1 MLAHFFSSFYNQLLH
16 TQAIEFIAAIT
27 GIISVL
33 YSRKAHVYTYP
44 IGLISTLSYIIIC
57 LKASLFGESVVN
69 LFYSIMGVYGW
80 YHWKSKSKIEDALPI
95 CYSTK
100 KQHLQQLLLFGSLFL
115 LFFCSLT
122 LLKNYFS
129 PDTIPFADA
138 LASAAAFTGMYLM
151 TQKKVESWYW
161 WLLTNIVCIPLYYV
175 KGYAFT
181 SVQYG
186 VFTILTFYGLK
197 SWKQYAEKQV

>member
-100 KQHLQQLLLFGSLFL
+100 KQLLQQLLLFGSLFL

-129 PDTIPFADA
+129 PDTIPFADG

-175 KGYAFT
+175 THLQAFNMA
-181 SVQYG
+181 YLL
-186 VFTILTFYGLK
+186 F
-197 SWKQYAEKQV
+197 

>member
-1 MLAHFFSSFYNQLLH
+1 MLAHFISSFYNQLIH
-16 TQAIEFIAAIT
+16 TQALEFIAVLT
-27 GIISVL
+27 GIVSVL

-57 LKASLFGESVVN
+57 LQGSLFGESVVN
-69 LFYSIMGVYGW
+69 LFYSIMGCYGW
-80 YHWKSKSKIEDALPI
+80 YHWKSNSKHKDTLPI
-95 CYSTK
+95 SYSTK
-100 KQHLQQLLLFGSLFL
+100 KQQIQQLLFFSSFFL
-115 LFFCSLT
+115 LFICVLMM
-122 LLKNYFS
+122 LKKYFS

-161 WLLTNIVCIPLYYV
+161 WLLTNSVCIPLYYV

-181 SVQYG
+181 SVQYS
-186 VFTILTFYGLK
+186 VFTVLTFYGLK
-197 SWKQYAEKQV
+197 SWKQKAGENY